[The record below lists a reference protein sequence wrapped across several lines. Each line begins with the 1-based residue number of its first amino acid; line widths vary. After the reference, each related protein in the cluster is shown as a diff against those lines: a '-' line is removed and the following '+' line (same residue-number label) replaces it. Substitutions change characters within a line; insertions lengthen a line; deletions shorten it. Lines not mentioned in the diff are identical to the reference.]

1 MKTLYLP
8 FIDVS
13 VNAEWSDWQ
22 NYPAGRPNPLY
33 SKQALEWN
41 VDGLI
46 LAFITL
52 ATTNEACWAA
62 QPTMPL
68 DWAKPLADDLN
79 AANKA
84 IIVSFG
90 GAANSDISKY
100 FTVEQLIDTYKTVI
114 EMYQAKGLDFDLEN
128 GLFDIDKIC
137 QALTSIQKDYPDIMI
152 SFTLPT
158 LPSGLVSNGLMI
170 VKTAAEANIE
180 FVING
185 MAMDYYDANYAPEM
199 GQAAIDAATNIA
211 NQLATYYPSLTM
223 EELLLKVAITPMIGL
238 NDDNSMFTLDN
249 ANQVGA
255 FAQQNPFAFIGEWSF
270 NRDNQSN
277 YTYVDLQ
284 TSSNPA
290 QKISGE
296 YAKNFIGGLN
306 S

>member
-1 MKTLYLP
+1 MP
-8 FIDVS
+8 FIDVL
-13 VNAEWSDWQ
+13 VNADWSDWQ

-33 SKQALEWN
+33 SQQALEWN

-68 DWAKPLADDLN
+68 DWAKPIADDLN

-90 GAANSDISKY
+90 GASNSDISKG
-100 FTVEQLIDTYKTVI
+100 FTVEKLIDTYETLI
-114 EMYQAKGLDFDLEN
+114 EMYQLKGLDFDLEN
-128 GLFDIDKIC
+128 DLYDIAKIC
-137 QALTSIQKDYPDIMI
+137 QALNAIQKNHPDLMI

-170 VKTAAEANIE
+170 VKTAADANIE

-199 GQAAIDAATNIA
+199 GQAAIDAAESIA
-211 NQLATYYPSLTM
+211 HQLATYYPLLTM
-223 EELLLKVAITPMIGL
+223 KELLLKVAITPMIVL
-238 NDDNSMFTLDN
+238 NNDLSLFTLGN
-249 ANQVGA
+249 ANQVGT
-255 FAQQNPFAFIGEWSF
+255 FAQQNPLAFIGEWSF
-270 NRDNQSN
+270 NRDNPSS

-284 TSSNPA
+284 TSRNSV
-290 QKISGE
+290 QKVSGE
-296 YAKNFIGGLN
+296 YANDFIDGLN
-306 S
+306 N